1 MTETADNRAGA
12 ETDRRPGPINRFR
25 HWRWQRAKVRR
36 VEELQGY
43 RMPVKVCPRGCEHVE
58 LARRELLTRTR
69 LSGRVRVHT
78 VFSFETDN
86 CPKCGVQL
94 ADECPRCKRPV
105 FAPVVGRCQFCGLP
119 QPWARER
126 RAGVDRRSIRR
137 WREGEKGAH
146 DPAKLLYTGD
156 RGNLWVLEG
165 DIARLDVDAVIS
177 NDDVDGQMW
186 AEVARAIKTAAG
198 DEVEQ
203 RAQDETPYP
212 LGQAWITTAGDL
224 QMEGIIHV
232 ASMGRHGEQDLNI
245 VRECLTAALDLAT
258 EKGYGSVGT
267 AAFGSGINMIKLSEW
282 LSDFG
287 HTMVK
292 YLSEAAVLDDKPA
305 RDLSVVLV
313 LFEPDNF
320 NQALATLESAIRE
333 AWYEV
338 DRRGTPVVASRDP
351 AASPPVA
358 K

>member
-1 MTETADNRAGA
+1 
-12 ETDRRPGPINRFR
+12 
-25 HWRWQRAKVRR
+25 
-36 VEELQGY
+36 
-43 RMPVKVCPRGCEHVE
+43 
-58 LARRELLTRTR
+58 
-69 LSGRVRVHT
+69 
-78 VFSFETDN
+78 
-86 CPKCGVQL
+86 
-94 ADECPRCKRPV
+94 
-105 FAPVVGRCQFCGLP
+105 
-119 QPWARER
+119 
-126 RAGVDRRSIRR
+126 
-137 WREGEKGAH
+137 
-146 DPAKLLYTGD
+146 
-156 RGNLWVLEG
+156 
-165 DIARLDVDAVIS
+165 
-177 NDDVDGQMW
+177 
-186 AEVARAIKTAAG
+186 
-198 DEVEQ
+198 
-203 RAQDETPYP
+203 
-212 LGQAWITTAGDL
+212 
-224 QMEGIIHV
+224 MEGIIHV